1 MRFTNFVLI
10 NQRPRVTSIPNTSPK
25 SDVRTKYPVCIPVN
39 HNAKKNVLSFVIC
52 KPNIHSLISYLK
64 LNIFVITTFIIFLIY
79 IKQKLKIFI
88 VRSKFKALESIH
100 VAFNVV
106 PYVHVL
112 VVSKF
117 GREEVSSIEAF
128 FLPF

>member
-1 MRFTNFVLI
+1 M
-10 NQRPRVTSIPNTSPK
+10 Q
-25 SDVRTKYPVCIPVN
+25 
-39 HNAKKNVLSFVIC
+39 KKNVLSFVIC

-64 LNIFVITTFIIFLIY
+64 LNIFVITTFIIFFVY

-88 VRSKFKALESIH
+88 VRSKFKASESIH